1 MEETDVW
8 ENVGSNLTRACI
20 NTFTIIYIMVSS
32 YEGWCMPKFNSPSV
46 ECSLNI
52 LTRVPTVVKTDD
64 GISAQSS
71 TPGITWKILSS
82 CPKT

>member
-1 MEETDVW
+1 
-8 ENVGSNLTRACI
+8 
-20 NTFTIIYIMVSS
+20 
-32 YEGWCMPKFNSPSV
+32 MPKFNSPSV